1 MKRGLEKVLVTKSKD
16 NNLDEVPIIEAE
28 DLVSIGPDE
37 IHNTVRKTKKN
48 KFQIVIIMSVIFF
61 MISISSVFYFVE
73 RAPKSEIINGEV
85 SELKN
90 IVKTLQVELK
100 EQKLENMALNS
111 KILTISKEFQHTGTV
126 LAENKT
132 YNKDMFA
139 SLSKQILSISS
150 SLNEQPT
157 ISNVDEISIIK
168 NTNVLRELEKRLQLL
183 SADIESRV
191 SSSEKES
198 NRIKKLE
205 EETAFKVK
213 LLEIRDRVQKGMPF
227 EDLIINFLDNSKLT
241 KELKKIAPI
250 GVTPLAELKSVFP
263 QLARNSLQAIHKNTL
278 EVDTKKRLISL
289 LKEKLGA
296 RSLVPREGSEP
307 DAILSR
313 VEALIKENRL
323 EDALKQLNSLPT
335 PGIKILSEWI
345 EQATDWILVN
355 KAITEINFFLSEE
368 QG

>member
-1 MKRGLEKVLVTKSKD
+1 MVKKNKH
-16 NNLDEVPIIEAE
+16 NNPEEVPIIEAE
-28 DLVSIGPDE
+28 DLISIGPDE
-37 IHNTVRKTKKN
+37 IDNRVRKPGEK
-48 KFQIVIIMSVIFF
+48 KFQFVIIVTVIFF
-61 MISISSVFYFVE
+61 MICISLAFYFVE
-73 RAPKSEIINGEV
+73 RAPRAAIINDEV
-85 SELKN
+85 SELKS

-111 KILTISKEFQHTGTV
+111 KILSIGKEFEDTDTA
-126 LAENKT
+126 LSENKIF
-132 YNKDMFA
+132 NKEMFA
-139 SLSKQILSISS
+139 SLSKQIISISNS
-150 SLNEQPT
+150 INEQPT

-168 NTNVLRELEKRLQLL
+168 NTNVLRKLEKRLQLL

-345 EQATDWILVN
+345 EQATDWILVD
-355 KAITEINFFLSEE
+355 KAITEINFFLSEG